1 MIFPGLMLYCMNQ
14 FKKPSYHAVAIIN
27 MLPEDFPNEALSL
40 LAHRRVS
47 YALKLILAFGA
58 LLLLFQGRLQPA
70 IEVAIILVITFL
82 PVLLGNRFRVKIPH
96 EFESL
101 AVVFVYL
108 SLFLGEVQGYY
119 VRFWW
124 WDLVLHMGSGF
135 LLGILGFLLVYVM
148 NEKEDVELDL
158 HPKFIA
164 FFAFMFA
171 VGMGALWE
179 IFEFAADQLLGT
191 NMQKSGLV
199 DTMWDLI
206 VDVIGAFI
214 ISVLG
219 WGFLRNQSRDSFL
232 EQWIDSFISKN
243 PRLFKKQRK

>member
-1 MIFPGLMLYCMNQ
+1 
-14 FKKPSYHAVAIIN
+14 
-27 MLPEDFPNEALSL
+27 MLPEDFPNEAIRIIV
-40 LAHRRVS
+40 HRRVS
-47 YALKLILAFGA
+47 YALKLILGLGA
-58 LLLLFQGRLQPA
+58 LLLLIRGAWQPA
-70 IEVAIILVITFL
+70 VEVTIILIITFL
-82 PVLLGNRFRVKIPH
+82 PEVLGNRFKVKIPH

-124 WDLVLHMGSGF
+124 WDLVLHTGAGF
-135 LLGILGFLLVYVM
+135 LLGILGFLLVYVL

-164 FFAFMFA
+164 FFAFLFDM
-171 VGMGALWE
+171 GMGALWE
-179 IFEFAADQLLGT
+179 IFEFGMDQIFGL

-206 VDVIGAFI
+206 VNAIGAFT
-214 ISVLG
+214 ISVIG
-219 WGFLRNQSRDSFL
+219 WGFLKNKTRYSFL
-232 EQWIDSFISKN
+232 ELWIDSFIEKN
-243 PRLFKKQRK
+243 PHMFRARRE

>member
-1 MIFPGLMLYCMNQ
+1 
-14 FKKPSYHAVAIIN
+14 
-27 MLPEDFPNEALSL
+27 MLPDDFPRDALNL
-40 LAHRRVS
+40 LANRRVS

-58 LLLLFQGRLQPA
+58 VLLLIQGRFQAA
-70 IEVAIILVITFL
+70 IEVTVILCITFL
-82 PVLLGNRFRVKIPH
+82 PMVLGNRFKVRIPH

-124 WDLVLHMGSGF
+124 WDLVLHLGSGF
-135 LLGILGFLLVYVM
+135 LLGILGFLLVYVL

-164 FFAFMFA
+164 LFAFMFA
-171 VGMGALWE
+171 MGMGAIWE
-179 IFEFAADQLLGT
+179 IFEFAMDQIFGM
-191 NMQKSGLV
+191 NMQKSGLN

-206 VDVIGAFI
+206 VDGIGAFI

-219 WGFLRNQSRDSFL
+219 WGFLRTRDRDSFL
-232 EQWIDSFISKN
+232 EQWIDSFIEKN
-243 PRLFKKQRK
+243 PGMFNKKR